1 MYQMKKHGNKTIN
14 NELKLQKGQTVI
26 YQGEEAIV
34 LEVDP
39 VLTIAVKNKCNIVCG
54 NTLHNEICLDDV

>member
-1 MYQMKKHGNKTIN
+1 MYQRKEHGNKTIN
-14 NELKLQKGQTVI
+14 TEQKLQKGQTVI

-54 NTLHNEICLDDV
+54 NTLLNEICLEGV